1 MKDNL
6 RTNEKSK
13 EMGRSRTM
21 IQQNEKKSTAHI
33 SINIMNIMN
42 DLT

>member
-21 IQQNEKKSTAHI
+21 IQQNEKKVDRAHLYQYYEY
-33 SINIMNIMN
+33 NE
-42 DLT
+42 